1 MPLKFGIKNIGETI
15 KNPTYLMI
23 TLNPKP
29 EVPTF
34 MSLDRG
40 KYITIEQINDYLLK
54 KTLG

>member
-1 MPLKFGIKNIGETI
+1 MPLKFGIKNIGDTI

-34 MSLDRG
+34 MALDRG
-40 KYITIEQINDYLLK
+40 KYTTIDQINDYLLK